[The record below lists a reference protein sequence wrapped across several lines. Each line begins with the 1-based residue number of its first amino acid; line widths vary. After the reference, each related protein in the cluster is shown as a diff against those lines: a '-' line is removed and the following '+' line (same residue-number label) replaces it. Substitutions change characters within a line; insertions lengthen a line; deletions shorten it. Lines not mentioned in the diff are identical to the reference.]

1 MRGSNPRRI
10 HQSALF
16 VGFVALSTS
25 IINPPQPLRKCG
37 NTRHLVKG
45 SEEQLTQGSSILP
58 SRTSEVC
65 KSAWLV
71 SAATGNS
78 YKFTV
83 GRDTPEPIRSG
94 RLCKTPLRRD
104 GQRTENPLA
113 LAVGSVKGWFGG
125 TPLHEPAYRGIAK
138 RSKAWDFDSHIRR
151 FKSCYPCQ
159 PPVGVLRA
167 RS

>member
-1 MRGSNPRRI
+1 MEINNRAGHARINARGDCVDLAGAGSGRRNE
-10 HQSALF
+10 
-16 VGFVALSTS
+16 
-25 IINPPQPLRKCG
+25 NPP
-37 NTRHLVKG
+37 
-45 SEEQLTQGSSILP
+45 
-58 SRTSEVC
+58 
-65 KSAWLV
+65 
-71 SAATGNS
+71 
-78 YKFTV
+78 
-83 GRDTPEPIRSG
+83 
-94 RLCKTPLRRD
+94 
-104 GQRTENPLA
+104 A